1 MIGKIP
7 ARVDCEVLP
16 ADPPKEPLKFR
27 IRQYNGFEIY
37 DASTLKPIP
46 VTESLKPGR
55 KIVFTD
61 DSESAGIEVQ
71 SNGSNP
77 FVDRGQT
84 RYVLEKCNDD
94 RECWVCGCVMNMRAF
109 MPRTKETLFK

>member
-1 MIGKIP
+1 MTIP
-7 ARVDCEVLP
+7 DRVNCEVLP
-16 ADPPKEPLKFR
+16 VDVIKEPIKLR

-46 VTESLKPGR
+46 ASEPLSVGR
-55 KIVFTD
+55 EIVFD
-61 DSESAGIEVQ
+61 DRGGRASVVQ
-71 SNGSNP
+71 DDGSGP
-77 FVDRGQT
+77 FVEAGYN

-94 RECWVCGCVMNMRAF
+94 RERWVCGGVMNMRAF

>member
-1 MIGKIP
+1 MSQKNLEAFTLDVI
-7 ARVDCEVLP
+7 
-16 ADPPKEPLKFR
+16 KEPLKLR
-27 IRQYNGFEIY
+27 ICQYNGFKIY
-37 DASTLKPIP
+37 DASTLQTIP
-46 VTESLKPGR
+46 ATEMLEAGR

-61 DSESAGIEVQ
+61 DGESASIEVQ

-84 RYVLEKCNDD
+84 RYLLEKCNDD
-94 RECWVCGCVMNMRAF
+94 RECWVCGCAMNMRAF